1 MPLCCKMCRTHLPC
15 FGHDSSVQGSAHHG
29 VCIIMRH
36 ASLPEHMSGA
46 CTGGA
51 PARSPGSLAA
61 AAAAARRCGMRARRP
76 RLSWLVGA
84 ACRAPASPSGG
95 PQRAAW
101 QGRWSGLRRAS
112 AVLRCWAAASGPRGG
127 RGTGPVRW
135 HAQRPLRRRPPEARR
150 HRRYSRRGRGRCC
163 SAVSRREGC
172 GHGAAAGQRREA
184 WPGAGQVGGRL
195 DAPQGRRSAAQTR
208 HAAPAGA
215 GLISTARPIDPAS
228 AHRVRPYPN
237 PLAPRN
243 KLQRRAHFSRSSAE
257 KAQSASWASRRAS
270 SASDSAAGP
279 GAPFM
284 SRWPPPPAMRT
295 CASRHARC
303 HSPFTS

>member
-1 MPLCCKMCRTHLPC
+1 
-15 FGHDSSVQGSAHHG
+15 
-29 VCIIMRH
+29 
-36 ASLPEHMSGA
+36 MSGA

-51 PARSPGSLAA
+51 PARSLAWQPRCRCCCRAPLRHARAAPTPELARRRRLPGPRQPQRR
-61 AAAAARRCGMRARRP
+61 AAARRLARPLERAAARQRCAQMLGGRQRPTRRARHWARP
-76 RLSWLVGA
+76 LARSA
-84 ACRAPASPSGG
+84 A
-95 PQRAAW
+95 
-101 QGRWSGLRRAS
+101 
-112 AVLRCWAAASGPRGG
+112 
-127 RGTGPVRW
+127 
-135 HAQRPLRRRPPEARR
+135 LRRRPPEARR
-150 HRRYSRRGRGRCC
+150 HRRYSRRRRGRRC
-163 SAVSRREGC
+163 SAVSSREGC

-215 GLISTARPIDPAS
+215 GLISTARPVDPAS

-295 CASRHARC
+295 CASRQRSVSFAIYLMTEDNVSFDSSVDALGC
-303 HSPFTS
+303 